1 MKEKIMAV
9 SIIGMVIGLVVAIT
23 GLVYLGKAKGDKE
36 SQKIYGI
43 ISGIGGLVFVGMLVK
58 LLLEVL

>member
-1 MKEKIMAV
+1 MAV

-23 GLVYLGKAKGDKE
+23 GLVYLGKSKGDKE